1 MSFPPTGHAEG
12 FGSMLCPQNVP
23 RNKHRTGGVIKCPEE
38 LLLIKTLV
46 SVFICADMVHGD
58 GTRNSSIF
66 LYIKRT
72 CRNVSPF
79 FVPKSVPKVV
89 FLWFLD
95 IK

>member
-1 MSFPPTGHAEG
+1 MSPEINTE
-12 FGSMLCPQNVP
+12 
-23 RNKHRTGGVIKCPEE
+23 TGGVIKCPEE

-79 FVPKSVPKVV
+79 FVPKSVPNVV

>member
-1 MSFPPTGHAEG
+1 MSPEINTE
-12 FGSMLCPQNVP
+12 
-23 RNKHRTGGVIKCPEE
+23 TGGVIKCPEE

-72 CRNVSPF
+72 YINVSPF

>member
-1 MSFPPTGHAEG
+1 MPFPPTGVRRVLVRC
-12 FGSMLCPQNVP
+12 FVP
-23 RNKHRTGGVIKCPEE
+23 KMSPEINTETGGVIKCPEE

-79 FVPKSVPKVV
+79 FVPKCVPKVV
-89 FLWFLD
+89 FLWFMA

>member
-1 MSFPPTGHAEG
+1 
-12 FGSMLCPQNVP
+12 MLCPQNVP
-23 RNKHRTGGVIKCPEE
+23 INKHRTGGVIKCPEE

-66 LYIKRT
+66 IYCKRT
-72 CRNVSPF
+72 CRNMSPF

>member
-1 MSFPPTGHAEG
+1 
-12 FGSMLCPQNVP
+12 MLCPQNVP

>member
-1 MSFPPTGHAEG
+1 MSPEINTE
-12 FGSMLCPQNVP
+12 
-23 RNKHRTGGVIKCPEE
+23 TGGVIKCPEE

-95 IK
+95 IKWTS